1 MKRALITGITGQ
13 DGSYLAELL
22 LEKGYEVFGFVRK
35 DSSFEKI
42 ESIASRLSLTEGD
55 LTDQDSL
62 DRAIKE
68 VQPHELYNLAGQ
80 TSVAESWNDPVL
92 TANVDGLGPL
102 RLLESVRKHSP
113 GAKFL
118 QASSSEMLAAQH
130 DAPQNESTALHP
142 HNPYGAAKAFAHHST
157 IGYRATYGIF
167 ACSCICFSHES
178 PRRGRE
184 FVTRKV
190 SEQVARI
197 KLGFADKLK
206 MGNLDARRDWGYAGD
221 TVRAM
226 WMILQQ
232 SVPDDYVVAT
242 GETHSVRELLE
253 IAFSSV
259 GLDWKKYVEV
269 DPALIRP
276 AESASQCGDAAKAR
290 RILGWKPEINF
301 RQLIEMM
308 VDADLA
314 RLRPQHG
321 PIVVDHA
328 KAGV

>member
-1 MKRALITGITGQ
+1 
-13 DGSYLAELL
+13 
-22 LEKGYEVFGFVRK
+22 
-35 DSSFEKI
+35 
-42 ESIASRLSLTEGD
+42 
-55 LTDQDSL
+55 
-62 DRAIKE
+62 
-68 VQPHELYNLAGQ
+68 
-80 TSVAESWNDPVL
+80 
-92 TANVDGLGPL
+92 
-102 RLLESVRKHSP
+102 
-113 GAKFL
+113 
-118 QASSSEMLAAQH
+118 
-130 DAPQNESTALHP
+130 
-142 HNPYGAAKAFAHHST
+142 
-157 IGYRATYGIF
+157 
-167 ACSCICFSHES
+167 
-178 PRRGRE
+178 
-184 FVTRKV
+184 
-190 SEQVARI
+190 
-197 KLGFADKLK
+197 